1 MGAENGS
8 NPSSTVLDGLYGVQ
22 LGRPSDPAQTDGGAP
37 ALRTTTV
44 AVASS
49 SPAACEHH
57 HQKRGRGGAAQAQQR
72 LQIR

>member
-22 LGRPSDPAQTDGGAP
+22 LGRPSDPAQTTDGG
-37 ALRTTTV
+37 
-44 AVASS
+44 ASS

-57 HQKRGRGGAAQAQQR
+57 HKRGRGGTAQAQQR
-72 LQIR
+72 LRIR